1 MIYDVII
8 IGGSPAGLTAGIYI
22 ARKKLNAV
30 VLTKNVGGQCLLT
43 DTIENF
49 PGFDLISGRELSEKM
64 RAQTEKYG
72 VSVKEGVEVESI
84 EKKNGNFLI
93 NLKGEEKAV
102 KPPLGGL
109 TAKQN
114 MQARAIIIATGK
126 SPNKLRISGEK
137 EFENKGVSF
146 CTTCDAPL
154 FAGKDVAVIGGGNSG
169 LNAALDLVKYANKV
183 YILEYG
189 PKIIGD
195 ELLQERLKQS
205 GKAEFFVNAEA
216 MEIRGDSFVEKII
229 YQDKKSGGTKEIF
242 VGGVFVNA
250 GWLPATGFLSTQC
263 GVDLNEKRE
272 IIINPKTNETSV
284 QGIFAA
290 GDVTDVKYK
299 QCVIAAGEG
308 AKAALSAY
316 EYLIMK
322 KNNSLT

>member
-22 ARKKLNAV
+22 ARKKLKAV
-30 VLTKNVGGQCLLT
+30 ILTKNVGGQCLLT

-64 RAQTEKYG
+64 RAQSEKYG
-72 VSVKEGVEVESI
+72 VPVREGVEVESI
-84 EKKNGNFLI
+84 EKTGDNFLVK
-93 NLKGEEKAV
+93 LKGGEKME
-102 KPPLGGL
+102 
-109 TAKQN
+109 AKSV
-114 MQARAIIIATGK
+114 IIATGK
-126 SPNKLRISGEK
+126 SPNKLKIPGEK

-183 YILEYG
+183 YVLEYG
-189 PKIIGD
+189 TRIIGD

-205 GKAEFFVNAEA
+205 GNAEFLLNAEA
-216 MEIRGDSFVEKII
+216 TEIKGGSFVEKII

-250 GWLPATGFLSTQC
+250 GWLPATGFLSAQC
-263 GVDLNEKRE
+263 GVGLNEKGE
-272 IIINPKTNETSV
+272 VIINPKTNETSL

-316 EYLIMK
+316 EYLM
-322 KNNSLT
+322 S